1 MLRQLAP
8 TFIVGGST
16 IRCSGSTTSRR
27 CTVIGHRS
35 AGFASATAFRSDNSD
50 VAQLVCPSIVGRDA
64 ELARLERCLAETLQG
79 IGRLV
84 VLSGEAGIGKTRL
97 AREVAGR
104 ALAAGMRVRTGR
116 AVQASAPIPYRP
128 VIEAVQ
134 GLHADDAVFEDP
146 ALDPYRPG
154 LRRLLGDGPIP
165 DPVEAGS
172 PLAVTEGLLRLARL
186 VADDGRLLLVFED
199 LHWADDDTL
208 AVVEYFADHLESAPV
223 VCLCTER
230 TDTSARAS
238 ELVAALTARRA
249 VERIE
254 LLPLADE
261 EVEEVA
267 RLTLGA
273 EDVPA
278 GLVSALRQRA
288 SGVPFLIEEML
299 SAYHDAGG
307 PEERRAEWW
316 ISRRIADALPPSYR
330 EVVRNRM
337 ATLETSARAVV
348 QAAAVLGRSFD
359 WRLLATMIGADE
371 PEVLEGLRVAV
382 RVRLIAPTAGLAPAF
397 EFRHAL
403 AREAVLAELLPPER
417 VALSARAAEAIEAT
431 HPGLPGDW
439 CQRVADLWE
448 DAGEPL
454 RAMGALQ
461 EAARRAIARSALA
474 SAEQLLARARVLA
487 GDDLMAWMGVD
498 DLLLEAL
505 VAAGKPERVRALGS
519 ALIEVYGT
527 RYRLQ
532 GERIAHLHL
541 KVARGL
547 APAGEWEAVIDH
559 LRQAREG
566 APRTGDPSPSGG
578 IDALAARAALAAGT
592 PERALELAGSAKRAA
607 ECAGSSDA
615 LCEALDAEGRAALAA
630 GELDRGTE
638 LFTRC
643 FETADRSQLSTWAA
657 RALLELG
664 TVIEV
669 SEGDLQRL
677 HAARSAAENAGAVAL
692 QTTADLRL
700 SWGHLGL
707 AELDEAHEAL
717 ERCLSACRLHRLEL
731 LGEAL
736 TALCM
741 LHALR
746 DEPLELE
753 AAAQEAL
760 GKAPTATSEAGVLGN
775 GRAALA
781 LVQGDEAAALVHL
794 EAATRYV
801 PRVAQWSLL
810 WVHGLRALLRTAA
823 GAAGAIEE
831 AEPYALHDPR
841 VAAYLVFARA
851 IADGRGGAG
860 GSAVGQFAAA
870 ESSMPHG
877 WRREHARLVVAR
889 SAFADGWGEPER
901 WIREALT
908 YLDSAPLVRFSAA
921 CKALLRRTGAPVP
934 RRGRGGAA
942 VPGSPRRLGVASL
955 IRKLSLQDRSELIA
969 AARSLAN
976 ETSTGAPSE
985 P

>member
-104 ALAAGMRVRTGR
+104 ALAAGVRV
-116 AVQASAPIPYRP
+116 
-128 VIEAVQ
+128 
-134 GLHADDAVFEDP
+134 
-146 ALDPYRPG
+146 
-154 LRRLLGDGPIP
+154 
-165 DPVEAGS
+165 
-172 PLAVTEGLLRLARL
+172 
-186 VADDGRLLLVFED
+186 
-199 LHWADDDTL
+199 
-208 AVVEYFADHLESAPV
+208 
-223 VCLCTER
+223 R

-359 WRLLATMIGADE
+359 WRLLGTMIGADE
-371 PEVLEGLRVAV
+371 REVLEGLRVAV

-417 VALSARAAEAIEAT
+417 VA
-431 HPGLPGDW
+431 
-439 CQRVADLWE
+439 
-448 DAGEPL
+448 
-454 RAMGALQ
+454 
-461 EAARRAIARSALA
+461 
-474 SAEQLLARARVLA
+474 LLARARVLA

-559 LRQAREG
+559 LRQARE
-566 APRTGDPSPSGG
+566 AAARTVDPSLSVG

-607 ECAGSSDA
+607 EKAGASDA
-615 LCEALDAEGRAALAA
+615 L
-630 GELDRGTE
+630 
-638 LFTRC
+638 F
-643 FETADRSQLSTWAA
+643 
-657 RALLELG
+657 
-664 TVIEV
+664 
-669 SEGDLQRL
+669 
-677 HAARSAAENAGAVAL
+677 
-692 QTTADLRL
+692 
-700 SWGHLGL
+700 
-707 AELDEAHEAL
+707 
-717 ERCLSACRLHRLEL
+717 
-731 LGEAL
+731 
-736 TALCM
+736 
-741 LHALR
+741 
-746 DEPLELE
+746 
-753 AAAQEAL
+753 
-760 GKAPTATSEAGVLGN
+760 
-775 GRAALA
+775 
-781 LVQGDEAAALVHL
+781 
-794 EAATRYV
+794 
-801 PRVAQWSLL
+801 
-810 WVHGLRALLRTAA
+810 
-823 GAAGAIEE
+823 
-831 AEPYALHDPR
+831 
-841 VAAYLVFARA
+841 
-851 IADGRGGAG
+851 
-860 GSAVGQFAAA
+860 
-870 ESSMPHG
+870 
-877 WRREHARLVVAR
+877 
-889 SAFADGWGEPER
+889 
-901 WIREALT
+901 
-908 YLDSAPLVRFSAA
+908 
-921 CKALLRRTGAPVP
+921 
-934 RRGRGGAA
+934 
-942 VPGSPRRLGVASL
+942 
-955 IRKLSLQDRSELIA
+955 
-969 AARSLAN
+969 
-976 ETSTGAPSE
+976 
-985 P
+985 

>member
-154 LRRLLGDGPIP
+154 LRRLLGDGPSP

-172 PLAVTEGLLRLARL
+172 PLAGTEGLLPLARL
-186 VADDGRLLLVFED
+186 VANDGRLLLVFED

-359 WRLLATMIGADE
+359 WRLLGTMIGADE
-371 PEVLEGLRVAV
+371 REVLEGLRVAV

-417 VALSARAAEAIEAT
+417 VA
-431 HPGLPGDW
+431 
-439 CQRVADLWE
+439 
-448 DAGEPL
+448 
-454 RAMGALQ
+454 
-461 EAARRAIARSALA
+461 
-474 SAEQLLARARVLA
+474 LLARARVLA

-559 LRQAREG
+559 LRQARE
-566 APRTGDPSPSGG
+566 AAARPGDPSPSLG

-831 AEPYALHDPR
+831 AEPYARHDPR

-851 IADGRGGAG
+851 IADGR
-860 GSAVGQFAAA
+860 
-870 ESSMPHG
+870 
-877 WRREHARLVVAR
+877 
-889 SAFADGWGEPER
+889 GEPER

-934 RRGRGGAA
+934 RRGRGESA
-942 VPGSPRRLGVASL
+942 VPGSLRRLGV
-955 IRKLSLQDRSELIA
+955 
-969 AARSLAN
+969 
-976 ETSTGAPSE
+976 TSREMDVLTLVGE
-985 P
+985 RLR